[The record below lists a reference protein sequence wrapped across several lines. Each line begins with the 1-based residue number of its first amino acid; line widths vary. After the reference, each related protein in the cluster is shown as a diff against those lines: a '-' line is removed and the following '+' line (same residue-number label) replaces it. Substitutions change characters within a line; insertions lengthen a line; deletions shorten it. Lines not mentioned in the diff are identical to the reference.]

1 MSIEELLTRSAMHPP
16 SFSVRRPAKDLELID
31 VAPGIFWLRLPL
43 PFRLNHI
50 NVYLIEDG
58 EGFVLVDAGLDTRV
72 TRELWDAVFDGP
84 LKGRRL
90 TARHRHP
97 SHPDHIGL
105 GGWLAERHGV
115 RLLASESEYLNSLV
129 LRLDPNQLDA
139 EPYRSF
145 YLSHGLDGPHTDVM
159 LRQGLGY
166 LRLVGPLP
174 RVYRRLIAGETLD
187 IGGRKF
193 EVLTGGGH
201 SPEQVM
207 LYSPELNVFLSADQV
222 MAKITP
228 NISVDAMDPD
238 GDPLGIYL
246 RSLPELKARI
256 PEDALV
262 LPGHNLPFV
271 GLHARDGRTY
281 RPSRNAL
288 RGDPQGVPGKPHSVY
303 ESMPVLFGRVIED
316 PHQLSFAFSE
326 TLAHANYLIRRGALA
341 PVETADGVA
350 MKTI

>member
-1 MSIEELLTRSAMHPP
+1 MHPSP
-16 SFSVRRPAKDLELID
+16 LVFPFAAPPKQLELID

-43 PFRLNHI
+43 PFRLNHV

-58 EGFVLVDAGLDTRV
+58 EGYVLVDAGLDTKL
-72 TRELWDAVFDGP
+72 TRDLWDAVFDGP
-84 LKGRRL
+84 LKGQRL
-90 TARHRHP
+90 TGVIATHH
-97 SHPDHIGL
+97 HPDHIEL

-115 RLLASESEYLNSLV
+115 RLLASETEYLSSLV
-129 LRLDPNQLDA
+129 LRLDPTQLDA

-145 YLSHGLDGPHTDVM
+145 FLSHGLDGPHTDVM
-159 LRQGLGY
+159 LRLGLGY

-201 SPEQVM
+201 SPEEVM
-207 LYSPELNVFLSADQV
+207 LYSAELNVFLSADQV

-228 NISVDAMDPD
+228 NISVDAMDPE

-246 RSLPELKARI
+246 RSLPELKGRI
-256 PEDALV
+256 PEDALL

-271 GLHARDGRTY
+271 GFHTRVDELIDHHETRCGLILEACRE
-281 RPSRNAL
+281 RPR
-288 RGDPQGVPGKPHSVY
+288 SVF
-303 ESMPVLFGRVIED
+303 ELTPVLFGRVIDD

-326 TLAHANYLIRRGALA
+326 ALAHANYLIRRGALA
-341 PVETADGVA
+341 AVETADGVA